1 MVIFTNNFWF
11 MHLLM
16 LEKIDMTAS
25 ELIKKILSWTFIIK
39 GIHKVVLIRDV
50 KGIVVGKITVPLSL
64 IGSSYYMINNY

>member
-39 GIHKVVLIRDV
+39 GIHKVVLIRNV

>member
-1 MVIFTNNFWF
+1 

-39 GIHKVVLIRDV
+39 GIHKVVLIRNV
-50 KGIVVGKITVPLSL
+50 KGIVVGKITVPFSL